1 MREIYQYERI
11 MILEEYRKEIN
22 LIDEELVSLL
32 ERRFNVVLKIGQYKK
47 ENNLPI
53 YDESREKKVIENC
66 VSRLENKNYS
76 RHIETVYKHIMDTCK
91 DLEK

>member
-1 MREIYQYERI
+1 M
-11 MILEEYRKEIN
+11 EEYRKEIN
-22 LIDEELVSLL
+22 SIDDELVRLL

-47 ENNLPI
+47 ENNIPV
-53 YDESREKKVIENC
+53 YDETREKMVIENC

-76 RHIETVYKHIMDTCK
+76 RHIEDVYHQIMDTCK

>member
-1 MREIYQYERI
+1 
-11 MILEEYRKEIN
+11 MISEGKFTMEQYRKEIN
-22 LIDEELVSLL
+22 SIDEELVKLL

-53 YDESREKKVIENC
+53 YDEKREKMVIENC
-66 VSRLENKNYS
+66 VSILDNKNYS
-76 RHIETVYKHIMDTCK
+76 HNIEDVYNKIMETCK